1 MKSGTAFVSKRS
13 VLVEWSGIRTI
24 SSLVRES
31 GHGAI
36 SLGIGQPDF
45 STPGHII
52 EAAKRALEEGY
63 TRYPPAKG
71 FEDLRIAISKKLS
84 SKNGIQADPDRN
96 IFVSIG
102 AMQGIFNSVL
112 HLIDTGDEVIVV
124 DPGYDYYSQI
134 RLFGGVPVRVAARES
149 NAFKVDP
156 SDIRKAVT
164 ARTKLILL
172 NSPSNPTGAM
182 IDKEALL
189 EISRLAQEHHIFVLS
204 DEAYED
210 IVFEKPHFSIGSI
223 EGMKDLT
230 ISVFTLSK
238 TYAMTGWRIGYVV
251 ANPAIIDEM
260 EKLMEHMA
268 SGVTAV
274 SQRAALAALEGPQ
287 GCVTEMVNEY
297 KKRRKLIFEGLNEID
312 GISCLEPEATFYA
325 FPNIAKVSLD
335 SWQFARHLIKSQKVG
350 TVPGVVFGMNG
361 ESHLRISFAS
371 SEENISEGL
380 QRIRKGV
387 AEIGPCKNEL

>member
-1 MKSGTAFVSKRS
+1 MKPELTFIAKRS
-13 VLVEWSGIRTI
+13 KLVEWSGIRTI
-24 SSLVRES
+24 SSLIKEIGPDS
-31 GHGAI
+31 I

-45 STPGHII
+45 DTPPHII
-52 EAAKRALEEGY
+52 EAAKSALEEGY

-71 FEDLRIAISKKLS
+71 FEDLRIAISKKLCV
-84 SKNGIQADPDRN
+84 KNKIRVDPARN

-112 HLIDTGDEVIVV
+112 HLIDSGDEVIVL

-134 RLFGGVPVRVAARES
+134 RLFGGVPVRVCAHEE

-164 ARTKLILL
+164 KRTKLILL

-182 IDKEALL
+182 IDKEALI
-189 EISRLAQEHHIFVLS
+189 EIAKIAQKHNIFILS

-210 IVFEKPHFSIGSI
+210 ITFEKPHFSIRSV
-223 EGMKDLT
+223 EGMQELT

-251 ANPAIIDEM
+251 ANPVLIDEM

-287 GCVTEMVNEY
+287 DCVFKMVNEY
-297 KKRRKLIFEGLNEID
+297 KKRRKLIFNGLNEIE
-312 GISCLEPEATFYA
+312 GISCLLPESTFYA
-325 FPNIAKVSLD
+325 FPNVSKIGLD
-335 SWQFARHLIKSQKVG
+335 SWRIAKHLIKTQKVG
-350 TVPGVVFGMNG
+350 TVPGVVFGENG
-361 ESHLRISFAS
+361 ESHLRVSFAS
-371 SEENISEGL
+371 SEENIKEGL
-380 QRIRKGV
+380 KRIKKGV
-387 AEIGPCKNEL
+387 SEILRL

>member
-1 MKSGTAFVSKRS
+1 MKSEASFISKRS
-13 VLVEWSGIRTI
+13 SLVEWSGIRTM
-24 SSLVRES
+24 SGLVKES
-31 GHGAI
+31 GPGTI

-45 STPGHII
+45 NTPDHII
-52 EAAKRALEEGY
+52 AAAKRALDEGY

-71 FEDLRIAISKKLS
+71 FEDLRIAISRKLS
-84 SKNGIQADPDRN
+84 LRNGIRADPDSN

-112 HLIDTGDEVIVV
+112 HLLDPGDEVILF

-134 RLFGGVPVRVAARES
+134 RLFGGVPVRVVARES

-156 SDIRKAVT
+156 ADIRNAVT
-164 ARTKLILL
+164 TRTKLILL

-182 IDKEALL
+182 IDQDALV
-189 EISRLAQEHHIFVLS
+189 EIARLAQEHHIFVLS

-210 IVFEKPHFSIGSI
+210 IVFEKPHFSIASF
-223 EGMKDLT
+223 EEMKDLT

-251 ANPAIIDEM
+251 ATSAIIDEM

-268 SGVTAV
+268 SGVAAV
-274 SQRAALAALEGPQ
+274 SQRAALAALQGPQ
-287 GCVTEMVNEY
+287 DCVVGMVEEY
-297 KKRRKLIFEGLNEID
+297 KKRRKLIFEGLNEIE
-312 GISCLEPEATFYA
+312 GVVCLQPEATFYA
-325 FPNIAKVSLD
+325 FPNIAKIGVD
-335 SWQFARHLIKSQKVG
+335 SWQVARHLIKTQKVG

-371 SEENISEGL
+371 SQENIAEGL
-380 QRIRKGV
+380 KRIKKGLAEIRKG
-387 AEIGPCKNEL
+387 